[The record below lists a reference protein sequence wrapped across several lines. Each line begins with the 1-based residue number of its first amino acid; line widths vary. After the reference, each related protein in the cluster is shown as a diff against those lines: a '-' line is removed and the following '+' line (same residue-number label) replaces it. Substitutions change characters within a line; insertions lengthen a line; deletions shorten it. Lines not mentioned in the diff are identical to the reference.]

1 MLRVRVEIRLKPG
14 VVDPEGKNIEKALH
28 LLDFDEVKQVSVS
41 RFIELVLAETDV
53 ERARTRTED
62 MCRRLLANPVIHD
75 YRITVDDSHA

>member
-28 LLDFDEVKQVSVS
+28 LLDFDEVKQASVS

-62 MCRRLLANPVIHD
+62 MCRRLLSNPVIHD